1 MTVHKLEGIDL
12 PISFSLASGYSF
24 STSHRSF
31 LDKTKRSLYPK
42 LITFAVRRLPVLLP
56 AMFRMLISPNT
67 LPSLSVANTCN
78 NLYQLL
84 SGMRQRNLSDQ
95 DEMAKYESIGNNGRQ
110 LLRWVPNA
118 QAPAVNEAMTFVERW
133 CVSSLLHLSNNF
145 YANQIKTSVS
155 HVAGAKNTCRFTEQ

>member
-95 DEMAKYESIGNNGRQ
+95 DEMAKYESIGNNGRRSEEHTSELQ
-110 LLRWVPNA
+110 SRPHISY
-118 QAPAVNEAMTFVERW
+118 AVFCLKKKKKINK
-133 CVSSLLHLSNNF
+133 
-145 YANQIKTSVS
+145 I
-155 HVAGAKNTCRFTEQ
+155 